1 MCTHVHVCTRIHAH
15 SSPRVSL
22 CFTHCRLH
30 APLPS
35 TPSSPSP
42 PSLFFLPLFHPVFSC
57 SRGSLLLMFSGLLE
71 NLCRCFIVHNVYTT
85 CIIFVLSEYVARI
98 FGKFDFVAYSGGICA
113 FKGMMNENFSL
124 FFLFFHRIFSREYFI
139 LFYSFFFYFFDPRS
153 FARNVALDGFCERKF
168 KSVNQSINNL
178 LRIVVIDFVH
188 RGYIYWEIYWKYM
201 DSFLARILKISTFLL
216 C

>member
-1 MCTHVHVCTRIHAH
+1 MKTFFFFFFFSIEF
-15 SSPRVSL
+15 SPASI
-22 CFTHCRLH
+22 
-30 APLPS
+30 
-35 TPSSPSP
+35 
-42 PSLFFLPLFHPVFSC
+42 LF
-57 SRGSLLLMFSGLLE
+57 
-71 NLCRCFIVHNVYTT
+71 
-85 CIIFVLSEYVARI
+85 
-98 FGKFDFVAYSGGICA
+98 
-113 FKGMMNENFSL
+113 
-124 FFLFFHRIFSREYFI
+124 YFI
-139 LFYSFFFYFFDPRS
+139 LFFFYFFDPRS

>member
-1 MCTHVHVCTRIHAH
+1 MYTRTRVHAH
-15 SSPRVSL
+15 TRAFISACISLFHPLSPPRPSPLHSL
-22 CFTHCRLH
+22 
-30 APLPS
+30 
-35 TPSSPSP
+35 SP

-113 FKGMMNENFSL
+113 FKGMMNENFFL